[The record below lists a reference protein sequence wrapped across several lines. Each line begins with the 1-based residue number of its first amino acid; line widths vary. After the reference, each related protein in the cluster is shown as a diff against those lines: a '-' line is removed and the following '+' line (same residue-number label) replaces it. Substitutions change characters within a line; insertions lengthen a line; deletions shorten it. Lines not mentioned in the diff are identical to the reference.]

1 MATQYTITYAR
12 QYIDTRTVMD
22 SNDNAIVNECHMYE
36 CEFDN
41 NGVFSWNGDMP
52 LNEPILTPTSE
63 IIQRLID
70 AYDTSLQGKTIVIDL
85 SDPDG
90 NIVRL
95 I

>member
-12 QYIDTRTVMD
+12 KYTDTSSVID
-22 SNDNAIVNECHMYE
+22 SNGDTIVNEWHMYE
-36 CEFDN
+36 CEFDS
-41 NGVFSWNGDMP
+41 NGVSSWNGDMP

-70 AYDTSLQGKTIVIDL
+70 VYDTSLQGKTIVIDL